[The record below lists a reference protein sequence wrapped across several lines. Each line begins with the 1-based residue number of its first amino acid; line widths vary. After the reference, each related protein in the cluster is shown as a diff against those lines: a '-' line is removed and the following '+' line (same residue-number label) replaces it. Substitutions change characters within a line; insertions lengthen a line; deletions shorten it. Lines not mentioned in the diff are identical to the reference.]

1 MKNFGYIYCLLAA
14 LLSFTACTAYAA
26 DEAPVAKTAGKT
38 GEAPRALIA
47 YFSRADENYGVG
59 VIQKGN
65 TEKIAEI
72 IAKKTGCRLFHIETA
87 VPYPKGY
94 KECTEAAKR
103 EKNENARPKLKNSID
118 DFGYYDVIYLG
129 YPIWWGDMPMAL
141 YTFIEGHNW
150 EGKTVIP
157 FCTHEGSGLSGTDS
171 QIAKAC
177 RGAVVLK
184 ALALRGAEAQNDSA
198 ASERA
203 VQNWL
208 DGLRSK

>member
-1 MKNFGYIYCLLAA
+1 MKDFGYISYLLAA
-14 LLSFTACTAYAA
+14 LFSFAALTAHAA
-26 DEAPVAKTAGKT
+26 DEVPGTKAAGNT
-38 GEAPRALIA
+38 EGASRSLIA

-72 IAKKTGCRLFHIETA
+72 IAKKTGGRLFHIETA
-87 VPYPKGY
+87 APYPKGY
-94 KECTEAAKR
+94 KECTDTAKR
-103 EKNENARPKLKNSID
+103 EKNENARPKLKNGVD
-118 DFGYYDVIYLG
+118 RFDYYDVIYLG

-150 EGKTVIP
+150 KGKTVIP

-171 QIAKAC
+171 KIAKAC

-184 ALALRGAEAQNDSA
+184 ALPLRGAEAQNDSS
-198 ASERA
+198 ASEQA

-208 DGLRSK
+208 DRLGSK